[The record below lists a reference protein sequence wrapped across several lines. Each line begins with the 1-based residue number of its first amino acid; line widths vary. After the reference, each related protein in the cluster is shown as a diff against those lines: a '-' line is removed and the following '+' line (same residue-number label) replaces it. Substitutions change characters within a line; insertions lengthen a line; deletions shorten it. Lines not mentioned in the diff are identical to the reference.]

1 MRLPLGSSEC
11 DAFSANFT
19 HVGCR
24 LGFNSLSD
32 HVQSACLAVRELLPL
47 KLTLALLLLSAD
59 NPSTSGM
66 SQSTDLGPDHK

>member
-32 HVQSACLAVRELLPL
+32 HVHSACLAVRELLPL
-47 KLTLALLLLSAD
+47 ELTLALLLTIPAPL
-59 NPSTSGM
+59 GM